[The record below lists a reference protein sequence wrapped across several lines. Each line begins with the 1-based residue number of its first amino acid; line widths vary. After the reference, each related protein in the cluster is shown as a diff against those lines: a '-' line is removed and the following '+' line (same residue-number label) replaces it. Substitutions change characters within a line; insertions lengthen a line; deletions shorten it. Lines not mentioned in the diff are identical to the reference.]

1 MTPKR
6 ALVLAGGGIA
16 GIGWETGI
24 LRGIADES
32 PAGAQALLGSDV
44 LIGTSA
50 GSTVTTQLAC
60 GLDLDTMFARQT
72 AASSTEIDP
81 GVSFEDAI
89 ARFVS
94 AVAEPGTITQKRQRI
109 GALAAAAATV
119 PEEVRRAIIA
129 QRLPSEDWPA
139 RDLRLTAID
148 IATGELVALDAEWGV
163 PLVDA
168 VASSCAVPGAWPPVT
183 IGGRRFMD
191 GGVGSTINIAFAA
204 DCDDVVAFVPAG
216 RDQPSPFGDGEA
228 AEIAAF
234 GTGQRRVLGVFA
246 DAASLEAFVPNSLD
260 PACRV
265 PAALAGREQ
274 GRHEAARVAEFLGV

>member
-89 ARFVS
+89 ARFAS

-119 PEEVRRAIIA
+119 PEEVRRAVIA

-148 IATGELVALDAEWGV
+148 IATGELVALDATSGRS
-163 PLVDA
+163 A
-168 VASSCAVPGAWPPVT
+168 
-183 IGGRRFMD
+183 GRRRCLELR
-191 GGVGSTINIAFAA
+191 GARGVAAGDDRGSALH
-204 DCDDVVAFVPAG
+204 G
-216 RDQPSPFGDGEA
+216 RRCRQHH
-228 AEIAAF
+228 
-234 GTGQRRVLGVFA
+234 QHRLRR
-246 DAASLEAFVPNSLD
+246 
-260 PACRV
+260 
-265 PAALAGREQ
+265 
-274 GRHEAARVAEFLGV
+274 